1 MTMAIITQNLF
12 EAVGE
17 DCDFLTKVYL
27 RHMEESFVKPYLVWR
42 SQQVLTEAEIDASV
56 LNKMK
61 SGLYA
66 QKPKGK
72 INPKAVTQV
81 LPPSKMKDFA
91 DALPAAEESKPV
103 PGFKEKAMK
112 AISGLKDTASK
123 QSMMELIRTGISN
136 PAVQQTIIA
145 GITGAAAVGMA
156 NLGVPPAVTGG
167 ILGGLIGIVKAKAQ
181 GGSWK
186 DAAKSGIKQGL
197 AGAAAGAVSGWA
209 AGAASTASSNTVD
222 NVFRGAVSKVEDFTD
237 TVSDDKTNDFAF
249 NPEKTPGAPEGG
261 FTKDEPITAG
271 PSVDYSSMSAKEI
284 VDQIYADNK
293 YVIGRNPNLIKPG
306 QTFELPNGE
315 DYTVKKD
322 DNLWKIAKMLKA
334 GSLEESMQS
343 QRIDEVS
350 SEQFYDEAKARGYTD
365 AQIKAIFDKFKIE
378 LPTTMP
384 SGIVSGTPQK
394 QKASGET
401 SFNTGNLELDKE
413 LAVMMAAQGKDAV
426 VAMLKNARAALS
438 KAQAASDPYEVYKG
452 ELRKMA
458 DQKGGKPLP
467 AGIATKFRTELIG
480 DLNKMKAGD
489 KDSGAYA
496 AQKILKYAKAGYDVG
511 SDAEKWLA
519 IARVGER
526 SLTKEEYSEVS
537 DILESY
543 GLSWKDIGLQVR
555 LVEYIEDTIMI
566 SRIN

>member
-1 MTMAIITQNLF
+1 MAITSQNLF
-12 EAVGE
+12 ESVGE
-17 DCDFLTKVYL
+17 DCDFTTRVYL
-27 RHMEESFVKPYLVWR
+27 RHMEESFVKPYLAWR
-42 SQQVLTEAEIDASV
+42 SQQILTEAEIDASV

-81 LPPSKMKDFA
+81 LPPSKMKDFS

-112 AISGLKDTASK
+112 AISGLRDAASK

-209 AGAASTASSNTVD
+209 AGATSASALTAVDNAVDKVEQVAAASTDEKA
-222 NVFRGAVSKVEDFTD
+222 KE
-237 TVSDDKTNDFAF
+237 FAF
-249 NPEKTPGAPEGG
+249 NPERTPGTPEGG

-271 PSVDYSSMSAKEI
+271 PSVDYSSMSSKEL
-284 VDQIYADNK
+284 VDQIYSDNK
-293 YVIGRNPNLIKPG
+293 DAIGRNPNLIKPG

-315 DYTVKKD
+315 DYTVKKG

-334 GSLEESMQS
+334 GTIQESIQP

-350 SEQFYDEAKARGYTD
+350 SDQFYDEAKARGYTD

-384 SGIVSGTPQK
+384 TGIQSSKPGQSQGQDKEVI
-394 QKASGET
+394 
-401 SFNTGNLELDKE
+401 NTGDPALDNELND
-413 LAVMMAAQGKDAV
+413 MMATQGKDAV
-426 VAMLKNARAALS
+426 VAMLKNIRASLA
-438 KAQAASDPYEVYKG
+438 KAQAKAQTASDPYEVYKG

-458 DQKGGKPLP
+458 GQKGGKPLP
-467 AGIATKFRTELIG
+467 ANIAAKFRTELIG

-496 AQKILKYAKAGYDVG
+496 AQKILKYAKAGYAVSG
-511 SDAEKWLA
+511 DANKWLSMA
-519 IARVGER
+519 KVGER
-526 SLTKEEYSEVS
+526 SLTKEGYNEISS
-537 DILESY
+537 ILESY
-543 GLSWKDIGLQVR
+543 GLSWKDLGLQVR
-555 LVEYIEDTIMI
+555 LVESVEDVIFI
-566 SRIN
+566 SGINR